1 MCKGELSSKS
11 WRREDVESGVKL
23 RSLRRPFHPDV
34 QFLRIYN
41 PGEKSTETRSSQ
53 AMTADSRRF
62 YFTELTVPLVY
73 IFVAFH
79 VLANVADATSVA
91 GYRAH
96 KEL

>member
-62 YFTELTVPLVY
+62 ISSPSAAPTAPLGLL
-73 IFVAFH
+73 FLASPEFH
-79 VLANVADATSVA
+79 RFHLGLDGPRS
-91 GYRAH
+91 GI
-96 KEL
+96 